1 MKTTTRSPFMVLA
14 YLNLSSLPS
23 RSFEMISITSLSSLL
38 YRYVFRPPSKTRI
51 FASPKLTMILIH
63 QQCAGNRR
71 KEMAQIKKVKGII
84 WDDGVI
90 ANCRWGGVRLREVLM
105 RAGFTSDNPRN
116 GNGGSEQNPYEGL
129 HVLFASHATPCQDDE
144 YYGGS
149 VPLARA
155 LDPTADVLLALDVS
169 PILHLPHHTQP
180 SHTHTPQ
187 IR

>member
-1 MKTTTRSPFMVLA
+1 
-14 YLNLSSLPS
+14 
-23 RSFEMISITSLSSLL
+23 
-38 YRYVFRPPSKTRI
+38 
-51 FASPKLTMILIH
+51 
-63 QQCAGNRR
+63 
-71 KEMAQIKKVKGII
+71 MAQIKKVKGII

-169 PILHLPHHTQP
+169 PIPHPPYHTT
-180 SHTHTPQ
+180 SDTPQ

>member
-1 MKTTTRSPFMVLA
+1 
-14 YLNLSSLPS
+14 
-23 RSFEMISITSLSSLL
+23 
-38 YRYVFRPPSKTRI
+38 
-51 FASPKLTMILIH
+51 
-63 QQCAGNRR
+63 
-71 KEMAQIKKVKGII
+71 MAQIKKVKGII
-84 WDDGVI
+84 WDNGVI

-105 RAGFTSDNPRN
+105 RAGFTSDNPWN

-155 LDPTADVLLALDVS
+155 LDPTPDVLLALNVS
-169 PILHLPHHTQP
+169 PIPHPPHHTT
-180 SHTHTPQ
+180 SDTPQ